1 MPSCDSA
8 RRRKE
13 EGVAIDGFDLGR
25 FLQPI
30 EGDDPAGAD
39 LRQDFAPTS
48 TYYRLRDA
56 RAEARAAE
64 RSMDANP
71 EETTVPPQ
79 WRTIEDLAAKALAGQ
94 SKDLEVAAWYT
105 EALLRLHQFDGLAAG
120 IKVMHGLVEGFWE
133 GLHPRPDEDGIATTV
148 AAVAG
153 LNGDG
158 GDGTLSQPI
167 RKIELLRDVQG
178 NPIAL
183 WQIEQA
189 DALQGMEEER
199 REARIAAG
207 ALSLATIEKSAALMT
222 RQHWAALIPAIR
234 EALEG
239 WQALGTLLDEKAGRD
254 SPPTSAVRSLLEA
267 VLAAT
272 LRFAGSN
279 APGEGEEAE
288 AEPAG
293 AEPGAE
299 GAAGE
304 PGAGPARGAARPGE
318 IATREDALRLLDQVA
333 RWFRK
338 VEPHSPLSYTLE
350 EAVRRGR
357 MTLPELLQETLQ
369 DESARSA
376 FLTALGIRPPAPE
389 E

>member
-1 MPSCDSA
+1 M
-8 RRRKE
+8 
-13 EGVAIDGFDLGR
+13 AIDGFDLAR

-64 RSMDANP
+64 RAMDANP

-79 WRTIEDLAAKALAGQ
+79 WRTIEDLAAKALESQ
-94 SKDLEVAAWYT
+94 SKDLEIAAWYT
-105 EALLRLHQFDGLAAG
+105 EALLRHHGFAGLAAG
-120 IKVMHGLVEGFWE
+120 VKVMHGLVEGFWE

-167 RKIELLRDVQG
+167 RKVALFSDVQG

-189 DALQGMEEER
+189 DALQGLDAER

-207 ALSLATIEKSAALMT
+207 ALSLDTIEKSAAIQP
-222 RQHWAALIPAIR
+222 REHWARLLPPLR
-234 EALEG
+234 EALAA
-239 WQALGTLLDEKAGRD
+239 WQTLAEALDAKAGRD
-254 SPPTSAVRSLLEA
+254 APPTSAVRVLLEA
-267 VLAAT
+267 VLAAV
-272 LRFAGSN
+272 LRFAGAN
-279 APGEGEEAE
+279 APAEGEEDAAAAE
-288 AEPAG
+288 AGEGAGGEAGEAG
-293 AEPGAE
+293 A
-299 GAAGE
+299 AAG
-304 PGAGPARGAARPGE
+304 PRVRGAARPGE
-318 IATREDALRLLDQVA
+318 IASRDDALRLLDEVA

-357 MTLPELLQETLQ
+357 MSLPELLQETLQ
-369 DESARSA
+369 DESARTA
-376 FLTALGIRPPAPE
+376 FLTALGIRPPAPPE
-389 E
+389 

>member
-1 MPSCDSA
+1 MA
-8 RRRKE
+8 L
-13 EGVAIDGFDLGR
+13 DGFDLAR

-30 EGDDPAGAD
+30 EGDDPAGVD
-39 LRQDFAPTS
+39 LRQDFAPSS

-64 RSMDANP
+64 RAMDANP
-71 EETTVPPQ
+71 DETTVPPQ
-79 WRTIEDLAAKALAGQ
+79 WRSIEDLAAKAIESQ
-94 SKDLEVAAWYT
+94 SKDLEIAAWYT
-105 EALLRLHQFDGLAAG
+105 EALLRHHGFAGLAAG
-120 IKVMHGLVEGFWE
+120 VKLMHGLVEGFWE

-158 GDGTLSQPI
+158 GDGTLAQPI
-167 RKIELLRDVQG
+167 RKVPLFADVQG

-189 DALQGMEEER
+189 DALQSLDPER

-207 ALSLATIEKSAALMT
+207 ALALDTIEKSAAIQP
-222 RQHWAALIPAIR
+222 REHWARLLPPLR
-234 EALEG
+234 EALAA
-239 WQALGTLLDEKAGRD
+239 WQALGEALDARAGRD
-254 SPPTSAVRSLLEA
+254 APPTSAVRGLLET
-267 VLAAT
+267 VLAAV
-272 LRFAGSN
+272 LRFAGAN
-279 APGEGEEAE
+279 APGEGEQEAAAE
-288 AEPAG
+288 AGEGAG
-293 AEPGAE
+293 AE
-299 GAAGE
+299 AGE
-304 PGAGPARGAARPGE
+304 SAAPRARGPARPGE
-318 IATREDALRLLDQVA
+318 IATRDDALRLLDEVA

-369 DESARSA
+369 DETARTA
-376 FLTALGIRPPAPE
+376 FLTALGIRPPPPPE
-389 E
+389 

>member
-1 MPSCDSA
+1 MA
-8 RRRKE
+8 L
-13 EGVAIDGFDLGR
+13 DGFDLAR

-30 EGDDPAGAD
+30 EGDDPAGPD

-64 RSMDANP
+64 RAMDASP

-94 SKDLEVAAWYT
+94 SKDLEIAAWYT
-105 EALLRLHQFDGLAAG
+105 EALLRLHGFAGLAAG
-120 IKVMHGLVEGFWE
+120 VRLMHGLVDGFWD

-158 GDGTLSQPI
+158 GDGTLAQPI
-167 RKIELLRDVQG
+167 RKVPLFADVQG

-183 WQIEQA
+183 WRIEQA
-189 DALQGMEEER
+189 DALQGLDADR

-207 ALSLATIEKSAALMT
+207 ALSLDAIEKSAAIQP
-222 RQHWAALIPAIR
+222 REHWARLLAPLR
-234 EALEG
+234 EALAA
-239 WQALGTLLDEKAGRD
+239 WQALGAALDAKAGRD
-254 SPPTSAVRSLLEA
+254 APPTSAVRSLLET
-267 VLAAT
+267 VLAT
-272 LRFAGSN
+272 VLRFAGANLPS
-279 APGEGEEAE
+279 EGEEADAVE
-288 AEPAG
+288 AEAG
-293 AEPGAE
+293 ASAE
-299 GAAGE
+299 AGEAGAA
-304 PGAGPARGAARPGE
+304 AGARGRGPARPGE
-318 IATREDALRLLDQVA
+318 IATRDDALRLLDEVA

-369 DESARSA
+369 DETARTA
-376 FLTALGIRPPAPE
+376 FLTALGIRPPAPPE
-389 E
+389 G